1 MVRLRE
7 YLDAD
12 RQKPINPSVFKTE
25 QNKNRVYCGMCGG
38 IFFVDDT
45 LYDAIIKVI
54 KETTESPFL
63 CPDCQEEY
71 DALARR
77 F

>member
-12 RQKPINPSVFKTE
+12 RRIQFNPSVFKTDE
-25 QNKNRVYCGMCGG
+25 NRNRVYCGMCGG
-38 IFFVDDT
+38 IYYVDDA
-45 LYDAIIKVI
+45 LFNAIIKVI

-63 CPDCQEEY
+63 CPDCQDEY
-71 DALARR
+71 DALAHRS
-77 F
+77 

>member
-12 RQKPINPSVFKTE
+12 RQGPINPSVFKTDE
-25 QNKNRVYCGMCGG
+25 NKNRVYCGMCGG
-38 IFFVDDT
+38 IFFVDDG
-45 LYDAIIKVI
+45 LYEAIIRAI

-63 CPDCQEEY
+63 CTECQQEF
-71 DALARR
+71 DALAHRT
-77 F
+77 

>member
-12 RQKPINPSVFKTE
+12 RRNQFNPSLYKTDK
-25 QNKNRVYCGMCGG
+25 NTNRVYCGMCGG
-38 IFFVDDT
+38 IYFVDDAV
-45 LYDAIIKVI
+45 YNAIIKAI

-63 CPDCQEEY
+63 CQDCQDEY

-77 F
+77 Y